1 MQPRPLMRRTPHERR
16 AAGNG
21 HAFRPG
27 RGRTL
32 LSVRNLR
39 VRFGS
44 KDVVHGVS
52 FDLAAGEK
60 LALVGESG
68 SGKTITALSLLR
80 LAGDAQLG
88 GQALFDGRD
97 LLRLP
102 EREMR
107 AVRGGDVAMIFQE
120 PMTALNPLMTVGE
133 QVGEVLRLKQGLTR
147 AQSLAQAAELLA
159 TTGIAEPVRR
169 ARAFPHQLSGG
180 QRQRAMI
187 AMALASSP
195 RLLLADEPTTALD
208 VTLRGRDPAIAR

>member
-1 MQPRPLMRRTPHERR
+1 MNAEQPAMELPSP
-16 AAGNG
+16 
-21 HAFRPG
+21 PG

-147 AQSLAQAAELLA
+147 AQSLVQA
-159 TTGIAEPVRR
+159 T
-169 ARAFPHQLSGG
+169 
-180 QRQRAMI
+180 
-187 AMALASSP
+187 
-195 RLLLADEPTTALD
+195 
-208 VTLRGRDPAIAR
+208 